1 MKFEDENFKE
11 EFMKWL
17 NSKTEEEILQKL
29 KELEEDKKMSA
40 DEMFDELGY
49 EKIHDNKRR
58 RVYSNHLARIVFKI
72 KNKWIDINMNLDI
85 LELQAINK
93 KCKELGWIE

>member
-29 KELEEDKKMSA
+29 KELEN
-40 DEMFDELGY
+40 
-49 EKIHDNKRR
+49 KIN
-58 RVYSNHLARIVFKI
+58 
-72 KNKWIDINMNLDI
+72 
-85 LELQAINK
+85 
-93 KCKELGWIE
+93 

>member
-29 KELEEDKKMSA
+29 KELEED
-40 DEMFDELGY
+40 
-49 EKIHDNKRR
+49 
-58 RVYSNHLARIVFKI
+58 
-72 KNKWIDINMNLDI
+72 
-85 LELQAINK
+85 
-93 KCKELGWIE
+93 

>member
-29 KELEEDKKMSA
+29 KELEEDKK
-40 DEMFDELGY
+40 
-49 EKIHDNKRR
+49 
-58 RVYSNHLARIVFKI
+58 
-72 KNKWIDINMNLDI
+72 
-85 LELQAINK
+85 
-93 KCKELGWIE
+93 